1 MANRWWG
8 GCLHQKLE
16 CVLSWNSERAIDMLL
31 LGLQFIDGRSNDLP
45 GDSLIGIYFEVYPDN
60 QRIPITPCCASL
72 GELSCWCR
80 KLTCH
85 KPGWDW
91 LHKELWELHHFAEYI
106 LPKAEAGEIAPGWTR
121 PM

>member
-1 MANRWWG
+1 
-8 GCLHQKLE
+8 
-16 CVLSWNSERAIDMLL
+16 MLL

-45 GDSLIGIYFEVYPDN
+45 GDSLIGIYSEVYPDN

-85 KPGWDW
+85 KPGWEW

-106 LPKAEAGEIAPGWTR
+106 LPKAEAGEIAPGQLTFDRCLDQDKIERLFLETLWG
-121 PM
+121 PSQVA